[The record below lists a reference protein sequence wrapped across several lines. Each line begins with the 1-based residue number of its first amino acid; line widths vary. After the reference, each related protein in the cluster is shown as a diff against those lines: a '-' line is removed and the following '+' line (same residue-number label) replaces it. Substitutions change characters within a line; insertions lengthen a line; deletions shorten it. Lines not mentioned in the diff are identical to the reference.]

1 MTIGEKIKYFRT
13 LHGFTQDQ
21 LVQATGLSISTLQKY
36 ESDERK
42 PKPEQLLKISQ
53 ALGIS
58 INIFMDFD
66 IHTVSD
72 LLSLIF
78 KMNEQLDLKFNAE
91 KDANGNIRPDTLN
104 LSFGNPLINQK
115 LSTYVTFLNQM
126 PATKKEQYIQAL
138 MELENQLL
146 DDNTEIHKAAATDIS
161 SGDFPN
167 PAFSDPSYQKLQSL
181 LSDCTPQELEWI
193 LKSAQLTKECMRDT
207 E

>member
-161 SGDFPN
+161 SGDFPS

-193 LKSAQLTKECMRDT
+193 LKSAQLTKECMRET